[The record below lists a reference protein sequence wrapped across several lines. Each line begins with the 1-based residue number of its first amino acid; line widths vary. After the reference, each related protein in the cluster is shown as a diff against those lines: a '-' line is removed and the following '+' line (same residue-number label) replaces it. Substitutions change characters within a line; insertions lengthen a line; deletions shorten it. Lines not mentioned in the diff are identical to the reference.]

1 MKRRDLLTT
10 GAAVAAATLLTTP
23 VTAADETAAAVGGIS
38 KGKGNDM
45 TSNKWMIDPNDAV
58 LLLIDHQS
66 GLFQL
71 VRDMEY
77 RELRNNVIALAKVAK
92 IAKIPT
98 VVTASVPGGPN
109 GPSIP
114 DILLSNP
121 DAVYVPR
128 SGPINAWDHRPFV
141 EAVEKT
147 KRKTLLIAGT
157 LTSIC
162 MVFPALSALAEGY
175 KVFCIVD
182 ASGNWSK
189 MATDISIA
197 RVTQAGAMPID
208 TFAAITEVMH
218 TWNRPEAM
226 EFAKVFVDHVEPAY
240 GALFESYDAAQEAA
254 K

>member
-1 MKRRDLLTT
+1 MAQFTEMSAMYKTMTDRRQ
-10 GAAVAAATLLTTP
+10 GEKV
-23 VTAADETAAAVGGIS
+23 
-38 KGKGNDM
+38 M
-45 TSNKWMIDPNDAV
+45 TDTNKWMIDPDDAV

-77 RELRNNVIALAKVAK
+77 TTLRNNVTTLAKVAHLFN
-92 IAKIPT
+92 IPT
-98 VVTASVPGGPN
+98 VTTASVPEGPN
-109 GPSIP
+109 GPIIP
-114 DILLSNP
+114 EIHQSNP
-121 DAVYVPR
+121 NAVYLPR

-141 EAVEKT
+141 EAIEKT
-147 KRKTLLIAGT
+147 ERKTLLIAGT

-162 MVFPALSALAEGY
+162 MAFPALRALAEGY

-182 ASGNWSK
+182 ASGNHSQ
-189 MATDISIA
+189 MATDLTIA

-208 TFAAITEVMH
+208 TFAVMSELMS

-226 EFAKVFVDHVEPAY
+226 DFAKVMIDHIVPAY
-240 GALFESYDAAQEAA
+240 GALMESYAKAQDAQKEAA

>member
-1 MKRRDLLTT
+1 MTT
-10 GAAVAAATLLTTP
+10 
-23 VTAADETAAAVGGIS
+23 
-38 KGKGNDM
+38 
-45 TSNKWMIDPNDAV
+45 NKWMIDADDAV

-71 VRDMEY
+71 VRDMGY
-77 RELRNNVIALAKVAK
+77 SELRNNVITLAKVAK
-92 IAKIPT
+92 IANIPT
-98 VVTASVPGGPN
+98 ITTASVPEGPN
-109 GPSIP
+109 GPIIP
-114 DILLSNP
+114 DILLNNP

-141 EAVEKT
+141 EAIEKT
-147 KRKTLLIAGT
+147 NRKTLLIAGT

-189 MATDISIA
+189 MATEISIA

-208 TFAAITEVMH
+208 TFAVVSELMN

-226 EFAKVFVDHVEPAY
+226 EFAKVMTDHVVPPY
-240 GALFESYDAAQEAA
+240 GALMESYDMAQ
-254 K
+254 KSVK

>member
-1 MKRRDLLTT
+1 MTT
-10 GAAVAAATLLTTP
+10 
-23 VTAADETAAAVGGIS
+23 
-38 KGKGNDM
+38 
-45 TSNKWMIDPNDAV
+45 NKWMIDADDAV
-58 LLLIDHQS
+58 LLLIDHQT

-77 RELRNNVIALAKVAK
+77 ADLRNNVITLAKAAH

-98 VVTASVPGGPN
+98 ITTASVPEGPN
-109 GPSIP
+109 GPIIP
-114 DILLSNP
+114 EIHQNNP
-121 DAVYVPR
+121 DAVHVPR

-141 EAVEKT
+141 EAIEQT

-162 MVFPALSALAEGY
+162 MVFPALSALAAGY

-182 ASGNWSK
+182 ASGNWSN
-189 MATDISIA
+189 MATDLSIA

-208 TFAAITEVMH
+208 TFAVMSELMN

-226 EFAKVFVDHVEPAY
+226 DFAKVMIEHIVPAY
-240 GALFESYDAAQEAA
+240 GALMESYDTAQ
-254 K
+254 KSVK

>member
-1 MKRRDLLTT
+1 M
-10 GAAVAAATLLTTP
+10 
-23 VTAADETAAAVGGIS
+23 ADT
-38 KGKGNDM
+38 
-45 TSNKWMIDPNDAV
+45 NKWMIDPNDAV

-77 RELRNNVIALAKVAK
+77 TTLRNNVITLAKVAHLF
-92 IAKIPT
+92 KIPT
-98 VVTASVPGGPN
+98 ITTASVPDGPN
-109 GPSIP
+109 GPIIP
-114 DILLSNP
+114 EIHQSNP
-121 DAVYVPR
+121 NAVHVPR

-141 EAVEKT
+141 EAIEST

-162 MVFPALSALAEGY
+162 MVFPTLRALVAGY

-182 ASGNWSK
+182 ASGNHSQ
-189 MATDISIA
+189 MATDLTIA

-208 TFAAITEVMH
+208 TFAVMSELMS
-218 TWNRPEAM
+218 TWNRPEAA
-226 EFAKVFVDHVEPAY
+226 EYAKVMIDHVVPAY
-240 GALFESYDAAQEAA
+240 GALMESYAKAQEVQKKAAPAA